1 MKKLLLA
8 LMAVAAISLVG
19 CKPKNT
25 PEEPT
30 KTTYAYAEYT
40 ITTNATEALASVAD
54 LRIVYTDENGQQ
66 AEKIVSAKS
75 ATISVKT
82 TGPVESI
89 SIEAYTAKKADA
101 DFTETNPYAYKL
113 EGYDMMVM
121 DLGMGFSGVLTT
133 FDNKGNPIKPVK
145 IEASSPTYRQTQ
157 LFGVET
163 VIDIMAKSPLARVSF
178 KFDSEGHL
186 EGHSVTE

>member
-25 PEEPT
+25 PSDPT

-40 ITTNATEALASVAD
+40 ITTNATEALASVSD

-89 SIEAYTAKKADA
+89 FIEVYTAKKADA
-101 DFTETNPYAYKL
+101 NFTETNPYAYKS
-113 EGYDMMVM
+113 EKSGMMVM
-121 DLGMGFSGVLTT
+121 DIEMGVSGVLTT
-133 FDNKGNPIKPVK
+133 YDNKGNSIGNVN
-145 IEASSPTYRQTQ
+145 IAATSATYTEM
-157 LFGVET
+157 LLVAVET
-163 VIDIMAKSPLARVSF
+163 FLDGRAKVPFARKSYSIDSKGQV
-178 KFDSEGHL
+178 EQ
-186 EGHSVTE
+186 

>member
-75 ATISVKT
+75 GTISVKT

-89 SIEAYTAKKADA
+89 SIKAYISKKADA
-101 DFTETNPYAYKL
+101 DFTETNPYAYKS
-113 EGYDMMVM
+113 ERSGMMVM
-121 DLGMGFSGVLTT
+121 DIGMGFIGMLTT
-133 FDNKGNPIKPVK
+133 FDDKGNPISPVK
-145 IEASSPTYRQTQ
+145 IEASSTTY
-157 LFGVET
+157 LEMLLIAVET
-163 VIDIMAKSPLARVSF
+163 FLDGWANVPLARESF
-178 KFDSEGHL
+178 SIDSKGQ
-186 EGHSVTE
+186 VQQ